1 MPASPDDDFSAFQ
14 DREHMFFGLRDPLG
28 MIRAE
33 VESALR
39 EQIADTELVAI
50 QTSGQPKFL
59 TLGRKAEDGETM
71 VVTHF
76 GFAVRAKLTVLFDQR
91 RKGEV
96 LESLLTFLFADV
108 DTNHRRFRRF
118 FDLHEEAER
127 AFEDEPFKQRFL
139 AFRHAEN

>member
-1 MPASPDDDFSAFQ
+1 MPASPDDDFSAFHGQ
-14 DREHMFFGLRDPLG
+14 EHMFFGLKDPLG
-28 MIRAE
+28 MIRSE
-33 VESALR
+33 EEDALR
-39 EQIADTELVAI
+39 GQIADSELVAI

-59 TLGRKAEDGETM
+59 TLGRKASDGETM

-108 DTNHRRFRRF
+108 DTNQRRFRRF

-127 AFEDEPFKQRFL
+127 AFDDEQFKQRFL